1 MIRRHGI
8 MQGNEPIRPVV
19 YGIGLYFACSGAD
32 SFQIGS
38 IGSALKL
45 VAMVPLALAFLD
57 IRRWKIRIT
66 PTLVAQLIFWLLTVA
81 SILYS
86 VSADKTFS
94 SVKALTLNLA
104 LVFCLGVMEEYNAR
118 ELRLMQHCLLAG
130 GWVTIALMLLFSDM
144 SLHGR
149 LTLILGE
156 KTQDQN
162 YINGYFMYAF
172 SWHCCQLL
180 LEKKKFH
187 LIPTIFILSIV
198 LLTGSRG
205 ALVAFLLVIVVHVCF
220 LLAKSRHKIRNITLV
235 VLLMVVLLVMFDMV
249 LARIPE
255 NVAQRYSWDYIAENG
270 TTGRTRIWRFLLQH
284 YSADSIF
291 RMLFGHGYGTTVLVN
306 TMDGRVAHNLYLDN
320 LITLGIPGM
329 LLQLLIQ
336 GTVVH
341 ILFKRRNYPLLG
353 AYLGMIGICLSLS
366 LVAYK
371 PIWNIMLLALAIDT
385 NCSKQTP
392 LGNNEKLEDSE

>member
-8 MQGNEPIRPVV
+8 MQMNEPIRPVV

-38 IGSALKL
+38 IGSLLKIVALL
-45 VAMVPLALAFLD
+45 PLALAFLD
-57 IRRWKIRIT
+57 IRRWKLRIT
-66 PTLVAQLIFWLLTVA
+66 PTLVAQLVFWFLTVA

-86 VSADKTFS
+86 ISADKTFS

-104 LVFCLGVMEEYNAR
+104 LVFCLGIMEEYNAR
-118 ELRLMQHCLLAG
+118 ELRLMQRCLLAG
-130 GWVTIALMLLFSDM
+130 GWITIALMLLFSDM

-149 LTLILGE
+149 LTLLLGA

-180 LEKKKFH
+180 LEKKKLH
-187 LIPTIFILSIV
+187 LIPTSLILSIV

-205 ALVAFLLVIVVHVCF
+205 ALVAFLLVIVVHVWF
-220 LLAKSRHKIRNITLV
+220 LFANSRHKLRNIALV
-235 VLLMVVLLVMFDMV
+235 VLLIAVLLVMFDLV
-249 LARIPE
+249 LAQMPE
-255 NVAQRYSWDYIAENG
+255 NVAQRYSWDYIAEKG
-270 TTGRTRIWRFLLQH
+270 TTGRTRIWRFLLEH
-284 YSADSIF
+284 YSGDSIF
-291 RMLFGHGYGTTVLVN
+291 RMLFGHGYGTTILVN

-329 LLQLLIQ
+329 LLQMMIQ
-336 GTVVH
+336 GSVVY

-353 AYLGMIGICLSLS
+353 AYMGMIGMCMSLS

-371 PIWNIMLLALAIDT
+371 PIWNIMLLALAIDA
-385 NCSKQTP
+385 NCRKQP
-392 LGNNEKLEDSE
+392 GNNEKLEDSV

>member
-8 MQGNEPIRPVV
+8 MQMNEPIRPVV

-38 IGSALKL
+38 IGSLLKIVALL
-45 VAMVPLALAFLD
+45 PLALAFLD

-66 PTLVAQLIFWLLTVA
+66 PTLVAQLAFWFLTVA

-104 LVFCLGVMEEYNAR
+104 LVFCLGIMEEYNAR
-118 ELRLMQHCLLAG
+118 ELRLMQRCLLAG
-130 GWVTIALMLLFSDM
+130 GWITIALMLLFSDM

-149 LTLILGE
+149 LTLLLGE

-180 LEKKKFH
+180 LDKKKLH
-187 LIPTIFILSIV
+187 LIPTILILSIV

-205 ALVAFLLVIVVHVCF
+205 ALVAFLLVIVVHVWF
-220 LLAKSRHKIRNITLV
+220 LFANSRHKLRNIVLV
-235 VLLMVVLLVMFDMV
+235 VLLMAVLLVMFDMV
-249 LARIPE
+249 LAQMPE
-255 NVAQRYSWDYIAENG
+255 NVAQRYSWDYIAEKG
-270 TTGRTRIWRFLLQH
+270 TTGRTRIWRFLLDH
-284 YSADSIF
+284 YSGDSIF
-291 RMLFGHGYGTTVLVN
+291 RMLFGHGYGTTILVN

-329 LLQLLIQ
+329 LLQLMIQ
-336 GTVVH
+336 GSVAY

-353 AYLGMIGICLSLS
+353 AYMGMIGMCMSLS

-371 PIWNIMLLALAIDT
+371 PIWNIMLLALTIDA
-385 NCSKQTP
+385 NCRKQP
-392 LGNNEKLEDSE
+392 GNNEKLEDSV